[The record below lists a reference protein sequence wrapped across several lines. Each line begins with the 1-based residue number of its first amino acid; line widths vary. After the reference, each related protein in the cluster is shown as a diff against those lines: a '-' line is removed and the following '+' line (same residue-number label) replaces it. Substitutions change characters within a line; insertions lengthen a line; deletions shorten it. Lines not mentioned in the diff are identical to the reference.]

1 MPFWVKQASDRL
13 LHHFVGHPLAGLCYF
28 IADVTANGFF
38 NELGDAVHDSIGVD
52 KLPEN

>member
-1 MPFWVKQASDRL
+1 VPPRATRAIERL

-28 IADVTANGFF
+28 VATVSANEFF

-52 KLPEN
+52 GPLED